1 MSTSTSSADQ
11 GGGSQSVDRAI
22 TVLEIIARE
31 GSASV
36 SEVATEV
43 GVHRSTI
50 SRLFTVLDV
59 RGLVEAAPGRGR
71 YRLGSGI
78 LRLAGAVGTSLDV
91 TVQGADVAAD
101 LAATIGETVNI
112 AVVKGSSAINVHQS
126 EGTGTI
132 TANNWVGR
140 PTPLHAT
147 SSGKVLLAWL
157 PGNDVEAL
165 LGSTLTA
172 FTPATITE
180 HRALEAEL
188 ARARQDG
195 YAVTVGELETGL
207 NAIAAPVRGAGGRV
221 VAALSA
227 SGPAYR
233 LPPLLLTRHSAAVI
247 AAADR
252 LAARMGYLA

>member
-1 MSTSTSSADQ
+1 MTTSTTSADPS
-11 GGGSQSVDRAI
+11 GGSQSVDRAI

-50 SRLFTVLDV
+50 SRLLTVLDG
-59 RGLVEAAPGRGR
+59 RGLVEPAPGRGR

-78 LRLAGAVGTSLDV
+78 LRLASAVGTRLEV
-91 TVQGADVAAD
+91 TVQGAPIAAD
-101 LAATIGETVNI
+101 LATTIGETVNI
-112 AVVKGSSAINVHQS
+112 AVVQGSSVINVHQS
-126 EGTGTI
+126 EGTGAI

-157 PGNDVEAL
+157 PANAVETL
-165 LGSTLTA
+165 LESDLTA
-172 FTPATITE
+172 FTPTTITDFRE
-180 HRALEAEL
+180 LEADL
-188 ARARQDG
+188 TRARRNG

-207 NAIAAPVRGAGGRV
+207 NAIAAPVRGVGGRV
-221 VAALSA
+221 IAALSA

-233 LPPLLLTRHSAAVI
+233 LPPLMLDRHAATVI

-252 LAARMGYLA
+252 LAARMGYLS

>member
-1 MSTSTSSADQ
+1 MSTSTNSADPSS
-11 GGGSQSVDRAI
+11 GSQSVDRAI

-50 SRLFTVLDV
+50 SRLLTVLDL

-78 LRLAGAVGTSLDV
+78 LRLASAVGTSLDV

-112 AVVKGSSAINVHQS
+112 AVVQGSSAINVHQS
-126 EGTGTI
+126 EGTGAI

-157 PGNDVEAL
+157 TGSEVEAL
-165 LGSTLTA
+165 LGSNLTA
-172 FTPATITE
+172 FTPATITD
-180 HRALEAEL
+180 HRVLEAEL
-188 ARARQDG
+188 ARARSNG

-207 NAIAAPVRGAGGRV
+207 NAIAAPVRAAGGRV
-221 VAALSA
+221 IAALSA

-233 LPPLLLTRHSAAVI
+233 LPPPLLDRHSAAVI
-247 AAADR
+247 AAANR
-252 LAARMGYLA
+252 LADRMGYLA